1 MDYNLEGAQRH
12 IHFMDSLPNIEEKQ
26 YCCIKQTECP
36 ESEMVYIKSQREWV
50 CIDSIDEYLQ
60 MHYINSELGE
70 YNKVS
75 EEIEILTNKNI

>member
-1 MDYNLEGAQRH
+1 MSVFEQAQ
-12 IHFMDSLPNIEEKQ
+12 IFISYLDSLPNEETKK

-75 EEIEILTNKNI
+75 YEIEILTNK